1 MRISKRTPEE
11 RQFISDWFSDLYSWK
26 NMCEIY
32 GMTSDELRAF
42 LDDLKEK
49 DLQFRARMLREKA

>member
-1 MRISKRTPEE
+1 MNKK
-11 RQFISDWFSDLYSWK
+11 QFIDDWFSCMYSWNTMRDK
-26 NMCEIY
+26 Y

>member
-1 MRISKRTPEE
+1 MNKK
-11 RQFISDWFSDLYSWK
+11 QFINDWFSGIYSWK
-26 NMCEIY
+26 NMRERY

-49 DLQFRARMLREKA
+49 DLQFRARMLREGMKSL